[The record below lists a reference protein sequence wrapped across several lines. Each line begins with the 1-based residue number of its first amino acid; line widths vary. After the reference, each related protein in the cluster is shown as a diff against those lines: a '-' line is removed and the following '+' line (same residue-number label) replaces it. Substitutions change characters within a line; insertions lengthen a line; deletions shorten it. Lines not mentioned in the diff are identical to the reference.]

1 MKKYV
6 VSYKL
11 IIRHIKKSSLSYR
24 TNGNIHMINNR
35 NVNIITDEEG
45 NRIALIKDIRFRGK
59 QNIDW
64 RSVKAYPELIQI
76 ALNPKWQENQKEKH
90 NEIAKYGWY
99 RYDVKFAIPIYENNK
114 LVRYNI
120 FGARLLV
127 NHSYNGKKYLYDIV
141 AIKKETSKPHH

>member
-1 MKKYV
+1 MEECES
-6 VSYKL
+6 VSWRIYGGFLRDKWICWASL
-11 IIRHIKKSSLSYR
+11 HWKTLSDEFTGSEFTKSLKGA
-24 TNGNIHMINNR
+24 N
-35 NVNIITDEEG
+35 
-45 NRIALIKDIRFRGK
+45 A
-59 QNIDW
+59 
-64 RSVKAYPELIQI
+64 KAKANAATAIPELIQI
-76 ALNPKWQENQKEKH
+76 ALNPKWQENKKEKH

>member
-1 MKKYV
+1 MIVMSIVVFEVGNGSRRTFRSTWDDGYTAHPKITMLLLKKYV

-24 TNGNIHMINNR
+24 TNGN
-35 NVNIITDEEG
+35 
-45 NRIALIKDIRFRGK
+45 
-59 QNIDW
+59 
-64 RSVKAYPELIQI
+64 PELIQI
-76 ALNPKWQENQKEKH
+76 ALNPKWQENKKEKH

>member
-1 MKKYV
+1 MQLV
-6 VSYKL
+6 TASDTAVFMSAN
-11 IIRHIKKSSLSYR
+11 SSIVGSNCE
-24 TNGNIHMINNR
+24 TNAATAI
-35 NVNIITDEEG
+35 
-45 NRIALIKDIRFRGK
+45 
-59 QNIDW
+59 
-64 RSVKAYPELIQI
+64 PELIQI
-76 ALNPKWQENQKEKH
+76 ALNPKWQENKKEKH